1 MLEILLSVLVLLG
14 GAFCFIAGLGVLRL
28 PDVLI
33 RMHAST
39 KAGTLASGLVMLAL
53 AVGLGDI
60 DTVARAIA
68 IVVFLLL
75 TAPVAAH
82 MIGRAAFRSGVPLWR
97 TTVDPTADE
106 KLEVPMHAR
115 GRRDGAPRT

>member
-39 KAGTLASGLVMLAL
+39 KAGTLGSGLILGAA
-53 AVGLGDI
+53 AVYFA
-60 DTVARAIA
+60 DTATVTRAGVAIL
-68 IVVFLLL
+68 FLLI

-82 MIGRAAFRSGVPLWR
+82 MIGRAAFRIGVPLWR
-97 TTVDPTADE
+97 TKIEEGAME
-106 KLEVPMHAR
+106 QLER
-115 GRRDGAPRT
+115 